1 MEFLNAY
8 ALFGCFILILFFYI
22 KPKNL
27 PFSKEVAQKI
37 TIKGKISKKTKFFLL
52 LFSFLLFLIALARP
66 IINNGYTTIKA
77 PSQNIVIALD
87 ISTQMDKNDLYPN
100 RFEFAKNKIKNLL
113 KLLSSQNT
121 AIILFDKHT
130 YLISPPTNDYL
141 SLIYLLDHTDIKNL
155 KRSPYSDIENVIT
168 AAKDL
173 VKNPK
178 IIIFSYQ
185 KFTPKKEYLYL
196 CSKEK
201 FQSKNVFNAEYSN
214 DNLKTLAKLLN
225 ANKQKDIKIKDKKEL
240 FYYPLLLGILIMF
253 FVIFYPLGRVRWKN

>member
-8 ALFGCFILILFFYI
+8 ALFAIFILILFFYI

-27 PFSKEVAQKI
+27 PFSKEVAQRI
-37 TIKGKISKKTKFFLL
+37 TLKGKISKKTKFFLL

-66 IINNGYTTIKA
+66 IINNGYITIKA
-77 PSQNIVIALD
+77 PVQNLVIALD
-87 ISTQMDKNDLYPN
+87 ISKQMDKNDLYPN

-130 YLISPPTNDYL
+130 YLISPPTNDYA
-141 SLIYLLDHTDIKNL
+141 SLIYLLEHTDIKDLQRSEISDLQNL
-155 KRSPYSDIENVIT
+155 IIS
-168 AAKDL
+168 AKNL

-178 IIIFSYQ
+178 IVIFSYQ
-185 KFTPKKEYLYL
+185 KFTPEKNEYLYL

-240 FYYPLLLGILIMF
+240 FYYPLILGILIMF
-253 FVIFYPLGRVRWKN
+253 FVIFYPLGRVK